1 MLTYRGTERGSFIT
15 GRSVHNQRIER
26 LWRDVTVAVTAT
38 YKSIF
43 RSLERRQLLDC
54 NNATDLF
61 CIHYIFVSR
70 IQSSLDGFRR
80 AWCRHRLATDRG
92 RSPLRLWITGMLRMQ
107 GSMRTAADPLPV
119 DPDEYGVDWNGP
131 ATGDIDDEDTASGV
145 HLPDGVEIPLS
156 EADYEELKRTVNPLA
171 DSNDFGVDLF
181 ITAAEFVA
189 SHLS

>member
-1 MLTYRGTERGSFIT
+1 MSYIHDCVCASWVLGIDGYSRISVYLKCSSNNRATTVLSFQEAVAEYGFPSRVRADHGVENVDVVEYMLTYRGTEKGSSRA

-70 IQSSLDGFRR
+70 IQSRLDGFRQ
-80 AWCRHRLATDRG
+80 AWCRHRLATERG
-92 RSPLRLWITGMLRMQ
+92 SPVQVRR
-107 GSMRTAADPLPV
+107 R
-119 DPDEYGVDWNGP
+119 
-131 ATGDIDDEDTASGV
+131 
-145 HLPDGVEIPLS
+145 
-156 EADYEELKRTVNPLA
+156 
-171 DSNDFGVDLF
+171 
-181 ITAAEFVA
+181 
-189 SHLS
+189 